1 MIKIG
6 QSLGEINLLNQD
18 GASQSLNGKKR
29 KIIFCYPKANTPG

>member
-6 QSLGEINLLNQD
+6 QSLGEINLLNQE
-18 GASQSLNGKKR
+18 GENESLNSKKR